1 MHDIIN
7 PNKQIEGYVMKS
19 ITFLMHNIY
28 AVGGTVKT
36 ITNLANQL
44 VRQGHQ
50 VTIISIFR
58 NKTDPYFPLDSRV
71 RVQSLVDYQFKL
83 RNSVP
88 LIANRIRKFT
98 PFLKPKRLTHHEP
111 GIKQYSSYIEKK
123 MIRAIQNNNSDILV
137 GTRASHNILIA
148 QYANKNQRTIGM
160 EHMNLDAHHEALREE
175 IIKQYPKLD
184 AVTTLTKKDRQRYQ
198 ANIDTSI
205 YVVSNMLDEKR
216 LQLMKENKIIAAGRF
231 EYEKG
236 FDLLIEAV
244 YHIQDDLRD
253 YGFTIDIYGDGKEK
267 EALSQHISYA
277 RLQDLIFLKPTTNQL
292 SSFIAMSKITVVP
305 SRNEGFGMTI
315 LEAMN
320 QGSIVISFD
329 GNTGPESLI
338 THGQNGFLV
347 PAKDTRRLA
356 HQILEVIEKGHAR
369 QTQPIIHSAYQTVM
383 HYTPERIY
391 LQFKQV
397 IDELMS

>member
-1 MHDIIN
+1 MHDIIKTN
-7 PNKQIEGYVMKS
+7 IQIEGCVMKS

-44 VRQGHQ
+44 VRQGHR
-50 VTIISIFR
+50 VTIISVFR
-58 NKTDPYFPLDSRV
+58 NQLEPYFPLDSHV
-71 RVQSLVDYQFKL
+71 RVQSLVNYQIKIQ
-83 RNSVP
+83 NVVP
-88 LIANRIRKFT
+88 LLANRIRKYT
-98 PFLKPKRLTHHEP
+98 PLLKPKALTQYEP

-123 MIRAIQNNNSDILV
+123 IIRAIQNNDSDILV
-137 GTRASHNILIA
+137 GTRASHNMLISKFA
-148 QYANKNQRTIGM
+148 SPHQKTIGM
-160 EHMNLDAHHEALREE
+160 EHMNFDAHSDDLKDE
-175 IIKQYPKLD
+175 IINSYQNLT
-184 AVTTLTKKDRQRYQ
+184 AITTLTETDQHRYQ
-198 ANIDTSI
+198 THLNTPV

-216 LQLMKENKIIAAGRF
+216 LKLMKKNTIIAAGRF

-236 FDLLIEAV
+236 FDLLIEAAS
-244 YHIQDDLRD
+244 HIQNDLRD

-277 RLQDLIFLKPTTNQL
+277 GLQDLIFLKPTTNQL
-292 SSFIAMSKITVVP
+292 SSFIAMSKITIVP

-338 THGQNGFLV
+338 SHGKNGFLV
-347 PAKDTRRLA
+347 PAKDTYRLA
-356 HQILEVIEKGHAR
+356 QQILEVIEMAHAG
-369 QTQPIIHSAYQTVM
+369 QALPVLSQAYQTVK
-383 HYTPERIY
+383 HYSPEHIY
-391 LQFKQV
+391 SQFKRA
-397 IDELMS
+397 IDAVMP